1 MLETGRTFSTLF
13 LDEELRYKLQNA
25 SDADEFN
32 QALWEQTK
40 ALAIEQREAKKKKH
54 LGAVTEEGAKES
66 QHSDEEVGSIYM

>member
-13 LDEELRYKLQNA
+13 LDEDLRHKLQHA
-25 SDADEFN
+25 SDEDEFN

-54 LGAVTEEGAKES
+54 LGAVTEEDGMKES
-66 QHSDEEVGSIYM
+66 QHSDEEVRPC